1 MSHVA
6 WVEVRQFR
14 NLDQVRFEP
23 DPDGLTVVTGDNGA
37 GKTSLLEAVGYA
49 STLSSF
55 RGSPKESL
63 VQRGAETSVIRLESV
78 ENDRCSLVEIEIVP
92 ERRDRV
98 QRNRQ
103 RVVRAQELLETLRV
117 SVFTPDDLA
126 LVKGGPQERR
136 DFLDDALVAAR
147 PAQLTVRQTVER
159 ILRQRSALLRQAGG
173 VASPDVLATLDVWD
187 EKLAQ
192 AGGALVGARETFLA
206 ELQPLAIEAFR
217 RLTGCDEEL
226 SLIYERSFSGELGE
240 ALARA
245 RRDDLR
251 RAATTVGP
259 QRDEIVIVAGGLDA
273 RTRLSQGRQ
282 RCATLALRLA
292 AHGAVT
298 RAAGGA
304 PVLLLDDAFSE
315 LDEATARSLLAELPP
330 GQAVLTTAGP
340 IPTGARAAAV
350 VHLAAGAVVG

>member
-1 MSHVA
+1 M
-6 WVEVRQFR
+6 Q
-14 NLDQVRFEP
+14 
-23 DPDGLTVVTGDNGA
+23 TG
-37 GKTSLLEAVGYA
+37 A
-49 STLSSF
+49 S
-55 RGSPKESL
+55 
-63 VQRGAETSVIRLESV
+63 VSVIRLESA
-78 ENDRCSLVEIEIVP
+78 ENDRRSLVEIEIVP

-117 SVFTPDDLA
+117 SVFTPDDLG

-136 DFLDDALVAAR
+136 EFLDDGLVAAR

-159 ILRQRSALLRQAGG
+159 ILRQRSALLHQAGG
-173 VASPDVLATLDVWD
+173 VASPEVLATLDVWD
-187 EKLAQ
+187 DKLAQ
-192 AGGALVGARETFLA
+192 AGGALVGAREAFLA
-206 ELQPLAIEAFR
+206 ELQPLAAEAFR
-217 RLTGCDEEL
+217 RLTRRDEEL
-226 SLIYERSFSGELGE
+226 TLVYERSFSGELRE

-251 RAATTVGP
+251 RATTTVGP
-259 QRDEIVIVAGGLDA
+259 QRDEIVIAAGGLDA

-298 RAAGGA
+298 RAAGST

-315 LDEATARSLLAELPP
+315 LDEATTWALLAELPP

-340 IPTGARAAAV
+340 IPAGAHPAAV
-350 VHLAAGAVVG
+350 VRLAAGAVVR